1 MYRCDTCGSQVKTRN
16 GLAGHKRFRHGVSTL
31 ANIREPGTTQREE
44 RERAEY
50 EMMKFTAEKLSNI
63 ELIVMVLKRDME
75 QIKQRL

>member
-1 MYRCDTCGSQVKTRN
+1 
-16 GLAGHKRFRHGVSTL
+16 VSTL